1 MQYVFSLKFETNRK
15 FPNLNPEEILQKLL
29 RDEQKEFEMTTIR
42 TGKDFSESELKE
54 FDELF
59 DESFDESFDEY
70 FKDM

>member
-1 MQYVFSLKFETNRK
+1 MQYVFKLKFKTNRK
-15 FPNLNPEEILQKLL
+15 FTELKPEEILQKLL
-29 RDEQKEFEMTTIR
+29 KDEKNEIEMTTIR

-59 DESFDESFDEY
+59 DSSLDEY